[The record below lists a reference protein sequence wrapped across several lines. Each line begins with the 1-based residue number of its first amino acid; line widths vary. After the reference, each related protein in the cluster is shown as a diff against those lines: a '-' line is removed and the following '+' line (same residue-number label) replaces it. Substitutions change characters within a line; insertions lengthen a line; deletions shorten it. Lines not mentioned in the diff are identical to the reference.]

1 MVNYIFEDLREE
13 KAPNTPQQED
23 C

>member
-1 MVNYIFEDLREE
+1 MVNYIFEDLRKE